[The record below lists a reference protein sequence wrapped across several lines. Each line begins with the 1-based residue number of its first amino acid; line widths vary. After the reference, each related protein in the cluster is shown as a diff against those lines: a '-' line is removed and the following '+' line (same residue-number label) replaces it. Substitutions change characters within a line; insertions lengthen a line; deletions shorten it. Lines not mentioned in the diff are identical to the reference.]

1 MTTPRPERILV
12 IGGGYA
18 GVLCANRLAGRLGSR
33 ARITLVNP
41 IEPFV
46 ERVRL
51 HEVAARTDAEPATR
65 HSLRSLLR
73 PSVGLRIARVTRIR
87 PDAHRVDGVEG
98 AENRPWTD
106 HYDTLVYAVGS
117 GVPVGA
123 VPGAAEHAH
132 NISSLEA
139 AQALRRRLAQLSD
152 DASVLIV
159 GGGATAIELVTELA
173 SRRPSLRLSIVT
185 SSRLAPTLS
194 VKARRYL
201 EQAQAMSYVDVVEHT
216 PVTEVTRTGVRT
228 DQGEELAAD
237 CVVWAASFAVP
248 TLARDSG
255 LEVDRSGRLV
265 VDECLRT
272 ARHPDILGAGDGSVI
287 LGPSGATLRMA
298 CATAIPQGGH
308 AAATVIAGLE
318 GRSPEP
324 FALAYL
330 VLAMSLGPGDG
341 LVQRTRFD
349 DTPSGTV
356 LTGRPAAAFNELNTR
371 YARSVLAWERT
382 RAGAYRWAKPPTSAR
397 REGRRRS
404 GRRRLRI

>member
-1 MTTPRPERILV
+1 M
-12 IGGGYA
+12 
-18 GVLCANRLAGRLGSR
+18 
-33 ARITLVNP
+33 
-41 IEPFV
+41 
-46 ERVRL
+46 
-51 HEVAARTDAEPATR
+51 
-65 HSLRSLLR
+65 
-73 PSVGLRIARVTRIR
+73 IR

-106 HYDTLVYAVGS
+106 RYDTLVYAVGS

-159 GGGATAIELVTELA
+159 SGGATAIELVTELA

-237 CVVWAASFAVP
+237 CVVWA
-248 TLARDSG
+248 
-255 LEVDRSGRLV
+255 
-265 VDECLRT
+265 
-272 ARHPDILGAGDGSVI
+272 
-287 LGPSGATLRMA
+287 
-298 CATAIPQGGH
+298 
-308 AAATVIAGLE
+308 
-318 GRSPEP
+318 EP

-341 LVQRTRFD
+341 LIQRTRFD

-356 LTGRPAAAFNELNTR
+356 LTGRPAAVFNELNTR